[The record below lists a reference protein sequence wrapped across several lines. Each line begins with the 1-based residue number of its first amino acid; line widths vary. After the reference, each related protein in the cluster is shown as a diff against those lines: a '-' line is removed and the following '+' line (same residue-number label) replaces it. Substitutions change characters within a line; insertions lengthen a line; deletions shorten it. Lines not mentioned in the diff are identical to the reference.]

1 MSLKGKEDELSL
13 CAPESCRI
21 ILERLLFELRVKT
34 FGLLCF
40 SGPIGQL
47 SPGFSLALL
56 LTAEIE
62 EVTWKKNKTYQL
74 RHKYLFGQ
82 PWYLTWGMEELMLPH
97 LLSRPLV

>member
-1 MSLKGKEDELSL
+1 MSLKGKGDELSP
-13 CAPESCRI
+13 CVPESCRI
-21 ILERLLFELRVKT
+21 ILERLLFELRGKT

-47 SPGFSLALL
+47 SPGFSLAPL

-82 PWYLTWGMEELMLPH
+82 PWFLTWGMEEF
-97 LLSRPLV
+97 LLSPLLSLPLV